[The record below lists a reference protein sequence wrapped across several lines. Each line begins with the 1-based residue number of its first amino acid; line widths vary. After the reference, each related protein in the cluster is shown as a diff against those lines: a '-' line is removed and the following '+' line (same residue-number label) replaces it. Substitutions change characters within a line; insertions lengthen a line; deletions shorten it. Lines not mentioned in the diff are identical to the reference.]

1 MIRRRSKR
9 MAVAQLKERMDAR
22 FEAVN
27 KRFEAVDK
35 RFDEQRIQIDAG
47 FGSMHDKLNAI
58 LRALNTRD
66 DHQQQIVDEHEERLR
81 DLEAWRRTT
90 RDTVR

>member
-1 MIRRRSKR
+1 MIRRRSTR
-9 MAVAQLKERMDAR
+9 MTVAQLKERMDA
-22 FEAVN
+22 
-27 KRFEAVDK
+27 RFEAVDK

-47 FGSMHDKLNAI
+47 FSSMHDKLNAI

-90 RDTVR
+90 RDNAR